1 MTKRRRDE
9 DEEIVQ
15 FYSKSKDADDLNISI
30 PDWRKRLSNFWPCQ
44 VEVAGRSYPSV
55 EHAFHGGSVDRAGP
69 CFRTNVNSPFFVAC
83 IPPPTHPSINQSIN
97 QSIKAAKA
105 RCSDKPQMAREMEC
119 GGSVP
124 ADPHKAKSAGGKGA
138 YTRAGAK
145 LDIARWDAERDGATM
160 AALRARL
167 AVDVSSIRAR
177 FDFDCAA
184 FFFVTCDAHCVSLV
198 TVSMMS
204 PTALNSLLCLPS
216 LRISCSCSNN
226 LYSLNHPSRRR
237 FG

>member
-83 IPPPTHPSINQSIN
+83 IPPPTHQSINQSIN
-97 QSIKAAKA
+97 QS
-105 RCSDKPQMAREMEC
+105 KPQR
-119 GGSVP
+119 P
-124 ADPHKAKSAGGKGA
+124 AAPTSRRWH
-138 YTRAGAK
+138 
-145 LDIARWDAERDGATM
+145 ARWS
-160 AALRARL
+160 AAAACPRTRTKPRAR
-167 AVDVSSIRAR
+167 AARAPTRERVPSSTSRGGTRNATAQPWR
-177 FDFDCAA
+177 RSAPA
-184 FFFVTCDAHCVSLV
+184 
-198 TVSMMS
+198 S
-204 PTALNSLLCLPS
+204 PST
-216 LRISCSCSNN
+216 
-226 LYSLNHPSRRR
+226 
-237 FG
+237 